1 MDTNMDD
8 SVQQQSE
15 PKLCGK
21 CFSFFG
27 NPACLGMCSKCYR
40 EHESEVVKQAAVQE
54 KAVAVAEAAAHV
66 FPIPA
71 SPKQPDAP
79 MPMVAEPTPSPQANP
94 PLSTPPAAT
103 AAVPTPTSSSSPA
116 APAAESSEAAAAS
129 SGADADPPEAPKPV
143 QKHPNR
149 CFSCNKKVGLTGF
162 KCRCSYIFCS
172 EHRYSDKHAC
182 TYDYKSQQ
190 KELLTKANPTVIAD
204 KIQRI

>member
-1 MDTNMDD
+1 MDD
-8 SVQQQSE
+8 SVQQQAE
-15 PKLCGK
+15 PKLCGQ

-27 NPACLGMCSKCYR
+27 NPASLGMCSKCYR
-40 EHESEVVKQAAVQE
+40 EHESEVLKQAAVQE

-79 MPMVAEPTPSPQANP
+79 TPMVSEPTPQ
-94 PLSTPPAAT
+94 T
-103 AAVPTPTSSSSPA
+103 TPTAVSPTLAASSSAS
-116 APAAESSEAAAAS
+116 PAAESAAAAAAS
-129 SGADADPPEAPKPV
+129 PAADPPEAPKPV

-162 KCRCSYIFCS
+162 KCRCTYIFCS
-172 EHRYSDKHAC
+172 EHRYSDKHECA
-182 TYDYKSQQ
+182 YDYKSQQ